1 MKDTLQILF
10 GLFGGLAIFIY
21 GMNMMSE
28 SLQKA
33 AGEKMKKVLS
43 LLTRNRLL
51 GVIAGALTTAV
62 LQSSSA
68 TTVMAIGFVSAGLM
82 SLPQAISIIFGANI
96 GTTMTAQII
105 AFKISDYIY
114 LFVFLGFLVSFVV
127 KSEKWKNVGQTIF
140 AFGLLF
146 LGIETMGSVMKPLA
160 SSPVF
165 VDLIGKVA
173 DVPILGLLVGTVM
186 TLVVQSSSATIAVLQ
201 NFAAQAGPD
210 GVSSILGLAGALPVL
225 LGDNIGTTITAL
237 LASIGQSK
245 DAKRTALAHCIFNL
259 SGSLVFI
266 WFTKP
271 YAALIQQ
278 LSPKGAEIEV
288 ISRQIANAH
297 TGFNLCMTV
306 VWTILLGVMVK
317 VVMKLIPDGKRKDE
331 QNPAEA
337 WYLDSNIINQPAA
350 ALQLVA
356 KEVLRCCNMVKEMLQ
371 KTAEAAKTEDE
382 MILAEV
388 ESREY
393 IVGKLNTK
401 ITDYLAEM
409 FSAGVLTEEQAT
421 QTARMMYIL
430 SDVERISSLCK
441 DISDSIQD
449 KIDGTYEFTREAMT
463 ELEQSLRMVENMYTD
478 TFLMIESGEKEKA
491 RDILRQKDQ
500 IMDLDLNMRK
510 AHMNR
515 VASGKCSASLTA
527 PFSQVLHA
535 IDRIGNSCVN
545 IAEAISGQV
554 DFRYFMIEDDKK
566 TVEKRIEY
574 DAIKKENVA
583 I

>member
-1 MKDTLQILF
+1 M
-10 GLFGGLAIFIY
+10 
-21 GMNMMSE
+21 
-28 SLQKA
+28 
-33 AGEKMKKVLS
+33 LS
-43 LLTRNRLL
+43 LLTKNRLL

-114 LFVFLGFLVSFVV
+114 LFVFLGFLISFVV
-127 KSEKWKNVGQTIF
+127 KSEKWKNIGQTIF
-140 AFGLLF
+140 SFGLLF

-160 SSPVF
+160 SSPIF

-201 NFAAQAGPD
+201 NFADQAGPD

-225 LGDNIGTTITAL
+225 LGDNIGTTIMAL

-245 DAKRTALAHCIFNL
+245 DAKRTALAHCIFNV
-259 SGSLVFI
+259 SGSLLFI

-278 LSPKGAEIEV
+278 ISPKGPEIEV
-288 ISRQIANAH
+288 ISRHIANAH
-297 TGFNLCMTV
+297 TGFTLCMTV

-317 VVMKLIPDGKRKDE
+317 IVMRLIPDGKNKDE

-388 ESREY
+388 EAKDY
-393 IVGKLNTK
+393 VVGNLNIK
-401 ITDYLAEM
+401 ITDYLSEM

-449 KIDGTYEFTREAMT
+449 KIDGKYEFTREAMT
-463 ELEQSLRMVENMYTD
+463 ELEQSLRMVENIYTD
-478 TFLMIESGEKEKA
+478 TFLMIESGEKEKV

-500 IMDLDLNMRK
+500 IMDLDLHMRK

-515 VASGKCSASLTA
+515 VASGKCSASLTV

-545 IAEAISGQV
+545 IAETISGQV
-554 DFRYFMIEDDKK
+554 DFHYFMIEDDKK
-566 TVEKRIEY
+566 TVEKRRGY
-574 DAIKKENVA
+574 DTIRKEEVT

>member
-1 MKDTLQILF
+1 M
-10 GLFGGLAIFIY
+10 
-21 GMNMMSE
+21 
-28 SLQKA
+28 
-33 AGEKMKKVLS
+33 LS
-43 LLTRNRLL
+43 LLTKNRLL

-114 LFVFLGFLVSFVV
+114 LFVFLGFLISFVV
-127 KSEKWKNVGQTIF
+127 KSEKWKNIGQTIF
-140 AFGLLF
+140 SFGLLF

-160 SSPVF
+160 SSPIF

-201 NFAAQAGPD
+201 NFADQAGPD

-225 LGDNIGTTITAL
+225 LGDNIGTTIMAL

-245 DAKRTALAHCIFNL
+245 DAKRTALAHCIFNV
-259 SGSLVFI
+259 SGSLLFI

-278 LSPKGAEIEV
+278 ISPKGPEIEV

-297 TGFNLCMTV
+297 TGFTLCMTV

-317 VVMKLIPDGKRKDE
+317 IVMRLIPDGKNKDE

-388 ESREY
+388 EAKDY
-393 IVGKLNTK
+393 VVGNLNIK
-401 ITDYLAEM
+401 ITDYLSEM

-449 KIDGTYEFTREAMT
+449 KIDGKYEFTREAMT
-463 ELEQSLRMVENMYTD
+463 ELEQSLRMVENIYTD
-478 TFLMIESGEKEKA
+478 TFLMIESGEKEKV

-500 IMDLDLNMRK
+500 IMDLDLHMRK

-515 VASGKCSASLTA
+515 VASGKCSASLTV

-545 IAEAISGQV
+545 IAETISGQV
-554 DFRYFMIEDDKK
+554 DFHYFMIEDDKK
-566 TVEKRIEY
+566 TVEKRRGY
-574 DAIKKENVA
+574 DTIRKEEVT